1 MDDRKITESLEK
13 VSEKTDRT
21 LRVWL
26 KGGKKDLRVYRIPIQ
41 YLYFNIENGRYAD
54 KMLQLKADHPGVDID
69 PKLEKWRDEIYSM
82 LKGEYKGSID
92 IEGTE
97 RDKNEFERLKEDIDN
112 REQLNPGI
120 VLADGGVIDG
130 NRRLAVLM
138 SLGGVRFSHFDG
150 VILPEDISAEDR
162 WRIEVGVQL
171 GKDPQLDYSPINKLL
186 KIRQGLDLYRS
197 MKLPSG
203 KTPEDMVA
211 GALYG
216 VSRNEVLDSIN
227 QINLIDEYLDFFSM
241 KGQYQ
246 SITQERSERFKE
258 ALNSIKAAEKLKPY
272 EKGKLKAQLFVII
285 KEKIMTNWEIR
296 DIKQALG
303 GVPKS
308 KGRKVTPIQVAVDHL
323 IEHATDPKMIK
334 DSYRN
339 KTESKIVEKA
349 KTICREFKD
358 IFSAEKDANKPLTLA
373 KDARA
378 KLETL
383 KKSLKDFKKQEDS
396 VSIKKEL
403 ESMKNLIRACLST
416 IKLPKHKAT
425 SRSS

>member
-1 MDDRKITESLEK
+1 MNTRKITESLEK
-13 VSEKTDRT
+13 VSERTERT

-26 KGGKKDLRVYRIPIQ
+26 KGRKEDLRVYRIPIQ

-69 PKLEKWRDEIYSM
+69 PKLDKWRDEIYRM
-82 LKGEYKGSID
+82 LKGEYKGNID
-92 IEGTE
+92 FEGTE
-97 RDKNEFERLKEDIDN
+97 RDKIAFERLQKDIEN

-130 NRRLAVLM
+130 NRRLAVLI
-138 SLGGVRFSHFDG
+138 SLGGVKFSHFDG

-171 GKDPQLDYSPINKLL
+171 GKDQQLDYSPINKLL
-186 KIRQGLDLYRS
+186 KIRQGLGLYRS

-203 KTPEDMVA
+203 KKPEDMVA
-211 GALYG
+211 DALYG
-216 VSRNEVLDSIN
+216 VLRKEVLESIDL
-227 QINLIDEYLDFFSM
+227 INLIDEYLDFFNI

-246 SITQERSERFKE
+246 SITHDRGERFKE
-258 ALNSIKAAEKLKPY
+258 ALNSLKAAEKLKPH
-272 EKGKLKAQLFVII
+272 EKGKLKAQLFIII

-303 GVPKS
+303 GIPRS
-308 KGRKVTPIQVAVDHL
+308 KGPKVTPIQRAIDHL
-323 IEHATDPKMIK
+323 IEHTTDPKMVK
-334 DSYRN
+334 DSYTN

-383 KKSLKDFKKQEDS
+383 KESLKDFKKQEDG
-396 VSIKKEL
+396 VSIKREL

-416 IKLPKHKAT
+416 IKLPKHKANA
-425 SRSS
+425 